1 MSSGRRRRLKYFR
14 GSRGRAIIEK
24 GFHLASI
31 LAGKKCWGRASEV
44 FSSHRK
50 LICSHRSFVLHFVSA
65 TCKGRDT
72 SSSKRGGRLSSRK
85 ITSLCIVRADVYGE
99 RNNAR
104 AHTGR
109 SREATTSSSPR
120 VRIYGTKIATA
131 ARKLSF

>member
-50 LICSHRSFVLHFVSA
+50 LICSHRSFVLAAFRFSDA
-65 TCKGRDT
+65 
-72 SSSKRGGRLSSRK
+72 SSSTRGGRLSSRK
-85 ITSLCIVRADVYGE
+85 ITSLCVVRADVYGE

-109 SREATTSSSPR
+109 SREATTSSSP
-120 VRIYGTKIATA
+120 
-131 ARKLSF
+131 ARTYLRHENCHCRSQTFLLR